1 MEPLHLQEKAGGWK
15 GEKTLRG
22 RGCGVG
28 SLAPM
33 RPQTGRGRP
42 PIPWRTAAG
51 LMEGG
56 SMAMHSH
63 RPDRGPV
70 EAAGGKARAWPAWS
84 EDVNVNKRPE
94 FTLNVAA

>member
-1 MEPLHLQEKAGGWK
+1 
-15 GEKTLRG
+15 
-22 RGCGVG
+22 
-28 SLAPM
+28 
-33 RPQTGRGRP
+33 
-42 PIPWRTAAG
+42 
-51 LMEGG
+51 MEGG